1 MTIRTALSAD
11 PGQQPLG
18 RRIAQMILGAALAF
32 AGIGHLTFAR
42 VDFQGQVPGWFPV
55 DADIVV
61 LVSGVVEIVLGAAL
75 LLSRRKRV
83 PVGWV
88 AAAFFIAV
96 FPGNIAQY
104 LDHVDAFGLD
114 SDANRL
120 VRLFFQPLLVLW
132 ALWSTQAWQ
141 SVRRQRRGR
150 LEGTA

>member
-1 MTIRTALSAD
+1 MNLRTALRAN
-11 PGQQPLG
+11 PGEQSLP

-32 AGIGHLTFAR
+32 AGIGHLTYSR
-42 VDFQGQVPGWFPV
+42 VAFQAQVPGWFPV
-55 DADIVV
+55 DADLVV
-61 LVSGVVEIVLGAAL
+61 LVSGVVEIALGTAL

-83 PVGWV
+83 PVGWA
-88 AAAFFIAV
+88 AAAFFTAV

-114 SDANRL
+114 TDAARL

-141 SVRRQRRGR
+141 SVRRQRHPH
-150 LEGTA
+150 